1 MVLIEPSILSA
12 DYARLGE
19 QAREADDGGADRLQI
34 DVMDGIFVPNITFG
48 PGVVAALH
56 RVVKIPLIAHL
67 MIIEPDRHLEAFAKA
82 GAQSL
87 IVHQEAC
94 PHLHRSLQS
103 IRKLDLEVGVA
114 LNPATPLSS
123 IEEVLEETD
132 LIQLMTVN
140 PGFGGQKFIPGQTEK
155 VKRLDQMLRKRG
167 LSKRVAVDGGIDVK
181 TAPLVV
187 KAGATILVAGSSVYN
202 DMGTVKENIR
212 ELRNSV
218 K

>member
-1 MVLIEPSILSA
+1 MVLLEPSILSA
-12 DYARLGE
+12 DFARLGE
-19 QAREADDGGADRLQI
+19 QAKEAEDAGADRLQI
-34 DVMDGIFVPNITFG
+34 DVMDGHFVPNITFG

-56 RVVKIPLIAHL
+56 RVVHVPLVAHL
-67 MIIEPDRHLEAFAKA
+67 MILEPDRHLEAFAKA

-103 IRKLDLEVGVA
+103 IRKLGLEVGVA
-114 LNPATPLSS
+114 LNPATPLAS
-123 IEEVLEETD
+123 IEEIFEDVD

-140 PGFGGQKFIPGQTEK
+140 PGFGGQKFIQGQTEK
-155 VKRLDQMLRKRG
+155 ITRLEQILRKGG
-167 LSKRVAVDGGIDVK
+167 LKKQIAVDGGIDVT

-202 DMGTVKENIR
+202 ERGSVKENLQA
-212 ELRNSV
+212 LRDSLR
-218 K
+218 

>member
-1 MVLIEPSILSA
+1 MILIEPSILSA
-12 DYARLGE
+12 DFARLGE
-19 QAREADDGGADRLQI
+19 QAREAEDAGADRLQI
-34 DVMDGIFVPNITFG
+34 DVMDGNFVPNITFG

-56 RVVKIPLIAHL
+56 RVVKIPLVAHL
-67 MIIEPDRHLEAFAKA
+67 MIIEPDRHLEAFSEA
-82 GAQSL
+82 GAHGL

-132 LIQLMTVN
+132 LVQLMTVN
-140 PGFGGQKFIPGQTEK
+140 PGFGGQKFIQGQTEK
-155 VKRLDQMLRKRG
+155 VKRLKKILHERG
-167 LSKRVAVDGGIDVK
+167 LKRNIAVDGGIDVK
-181 TAPLVV
+181 TAPLAV

-202 DMGTVKENIR
+202 DKGTVKENIR
-212 ELRNSV
+212 ALRNSV

>member
-12 DYARLGE
+12 DFARLGE
-19 QAREADDGGADRLQI
+19 EARDAEEAGADRLQI
-34 DVMDGIFVPNITFG
+34 DVMDGNFVPNITFG

-56 RVVKIPLIAHL
+56 RIVEIPLVAHL
-67 MIIEPDRHLEAFAKA
+67 MIIEPDRHLEAFNKA
-82 GAQSL
+82 GAQTL

-103 IRKLDLEVGVA
+103 IRKLELEAGVA
-114 LNPATPLSS
+114 LNPATPLAS
-123 IEEVLEETD
+123 IEEVLEDAD
-132 LIQLMTVN
+132 LVQLMTVN
-140 PGFGGQKFIPGQTEK
+140 PGFGGQKFIQGQTEK
-155 VKRLDQMLRKRG
+155 VNRLAKMLRERG
-167 LSKRVAVDGGIDVK
+167 LKKHIAVDGGIDEK

-202 DMGTVKENIR
+202 DKGTVKENIR
-212 ELRNSV
+212 ALRRSV